1 MFNKNPIKSWK
12 IDIFCLEK
20 QHFRSEK
27 FLECSLSRYP
37 SDLDRC
43 TWSIEA
49 LHELLESRPGAL
61 QEILKFLFG
70 GVDGLLVRLL
80 LSDWNKQAEAHD
92 TSHVRDLWTKIT
104 HATCYTMDTTTVG
117 DPFGCPPS
125 IFQRWQALS
134 RSWSSTS
141 PAPCHSPSSW

>member
-1 MFNKNPIKSWK
+1 MK
-12 IDIFCLEK
+12 IDIFCLKK

-27 FLECSLSRYP
+27 FLKCSLSRYP

-49 LHELLESRPGAL
+49 LHELLESRPGTL
-61 QEILKFLFG
+61 QELLKFLFG
-70 GVDGLLVRLL
+70 GVDGLLVRFALTEL
-80 LSDWNKQAEAHD
+80 VLWVPKPRAIG
-92 TSHVRDLWTKIT
+92 TSKRKRMTHLMSEICTKIT
-104 HATCYTMDTTTVG
+104 HATCYTIDTTTVG

-141 PAPCHSPSSW
+141 PAPCHSPSS